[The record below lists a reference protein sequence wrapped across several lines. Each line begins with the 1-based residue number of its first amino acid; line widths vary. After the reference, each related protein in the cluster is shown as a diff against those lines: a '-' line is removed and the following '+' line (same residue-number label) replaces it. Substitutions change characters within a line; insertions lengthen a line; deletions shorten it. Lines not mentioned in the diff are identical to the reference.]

1 MKKKYEYDIG
11 DGFKFVLEANSQ
23 EEADEQLKGYD
34 KFFKDFGRVTKVI
47 LNDMVDEWDLGG
59 KTNGINNSQ
68 KHSRAY
74 YAR

>member
-47 LNDMVDEWDLGG
+47 LNDMVDE
-59 KTNGINNSQ
+59 
-68 KHSRAY
+68 
-74 YAR
+74 